1 MADLEQMARQQRNI
15 GSVKHMSQSL
25 QARRPSKKRRISDD
39 LPINSSNHNR
49 SGMLNNQGV
58 GPDTGNVLDLTAFEA
73 INIPPKLEKKD
84 VHKPMRMVLD
94 QLQDKLDVFE
104 RLQLDKKKVE
114 TAEITATKM
123 EAMAKAM
130 EDQFLTKPHLI
141 GAIPS
146 VHNQGDIAFSCWFSK
161 HHDAIL
167 KTESI
172 KADLDLFITQL
183 VSLQAA
189 DVEWKEF
196 LIRWKLLRIVHQDDF
211 QAVWKSVQKEMNIPG
226 SPVIELAVFSD
237 EEEDQD
243 LDLVAANDKEEM

>member
-1 MADLEQMARQQRNI
+1 MARQQRNI

-39 LPINSSNHNR
+39 LPTNLSNHNR
-49 SGMLNNQGV
+49 SDMQNIPGV
-58 GPDTGNVLDLTAFEA
+58 GQDASNVLDLTSFEA

-146 VHNQGDIAFSCWFSK
+146 VNNQEDIAWSCWISK
-161 HHDAIL
+161 HHETLL

-172 KADLDLFITQL
+172 KGDLDLFIMQL

-196 LIRWKLLRIVHQDDF
+196 LIRWKLLRILHQDDF
-211 QAVWKSVQKEMNIPG
+211 QAVWKSVQKELNIPG

-237 EEEDQD
+237 EDEEEDID
-243 LDLVAANDKEEM
+243 VAVVNDKEEI